1 MAVMQNSIIFGGVDS
16 ADFGI
21 YIGGEGTFDAPKRD
35 VEMISIPGRNGAFA
49 LDKGRFQNIEVT
61 YSAFNREPDL
71 ATFSAQLEGFRNAIC
86 SQKGYQR
93 LTDTFHPEE
102 YRMAAYIDGLEIK
115 PIEYNT
121 AATFDIKFD
130 CKPQRYL
137 LSGEEPITIGE
148 WHETETAS
156 GEIASFEAVEGDA
169 VKSLVADIEPIQ
181 SLNGYDKPWSGGNGK
196 NKLPSRNGTATAG
209 GLTFSCN
216 GDGIYHISG
225 TSTSAYPQWL
235 IENGT
240 LSFPVGTT
248 LTLSKTVSNA
258 PSGAFV
264 YGILYERDTPTGEN
278 LANRSTRNSNSV
290 TFTIEHPYQAFVV
303 VAEGNGIT
311 YTNTTI
317 ALQIELGSTA
327 TSWTPYS
334 NICPISGHD
343 EVNVYVSPTTS
354 ETDATIYTTDL
365 NGTVYGGTLDV
376 VSGVLTVTDGN
387 IASYNGETLP
397 STWISDRDVYASGTT
412 PTIGAQVVY
421 KLATPTTVQLTA
433 QEVELL
439 VGLNQ
444 VWANSG
450 DVSVEYGTAPNVL
463 INPTLFE
470 SSPMLEAEGY
480 GVIGINGSSIELEAS
495 ELGRIVLGNQY
506 AFRLGFSSL
515 NTQVTE
521 YINFS
526 AESEQN
532 LVAGDAI
539 YLENILLSNWAILRN
554 GSSVSSKTIE
564 FKRSDSD
571 TIEYSVFSEPIGTSN
586 YYLYCRVPSISFE
599 YGTQDT
605 KTIYPRFNVT
615 FVSGGGQSTW
625 TSVFGFEFRY
635 DGART
640 FRIGAVLVANASSG
654 PYYDRGR
661 TDVAID
667 YINGDS
673 TKIVPYDPAYIDC
686 DIGEAYIIQN
696 DMVISINNAT
706 TMPAELPRL
715 VAGDT
720 EITFDNTITD
730 LKVIPRWWKV

>member
-1 MAVMQNSIIFGGVDS
+1 MAIAPTGAIYKSLVFDGESSRDY
-16 ADFGI
+16 GI
-21 YIGGEGTFDAPKRD
+21 YITGQAVYNAPERD
-35 VEMISIPGRNGAFA
+35 VEMINIPGRNGSFA

-61 YSAFNREPDL
+61 YPAGIFADTETD
-71 ATFSAQLEGFRNAIC
+71 FAQGISDFRNFLC
-86 SQKGYQR
+86 SRNGYVR
-93 LTDTFHPEE
+93 LTDEYNPNE
-102 YRMAAYIDGLEIK
+102 YRMAVYKSGLDVSPAQLKAGEFNI
-115 PIEYNT
+115 T
-121 AATFDIKFD
+121 FD

-137 LSGEEPITIGE
+137 LSGEEAI
-148 WHETETAS
+148 
-156 GEIASFEAVEGDA
+156 D
-169 VKSLVADIEPIQ
+169 
-181 SLNGYDKPWSGGNGK
+181 
-196 NKLPSRNGTATAG
+196 
-209 GLTFSCN
+209 
-216 GDGIYHISG
+216 
-225 TSTSAYPQWL
+225 
-235 IENGT
+235 
-240 LSFPVGTT
+240 
-248 LTLSKTVSNA
+248 
-258 PSGAFV
+258 
-264 YGILYERDTPTGEN
+264 
-278 LANRSTRNSNSV
+278 V
-290 TFTIEHPYQAFVV
+290 T
-303 VAEGNGIT
+303 
-311 YTNTTI
+311 
-317 ALQIELGSTA
+317 
-327 TSWTPYS
+327 
-334 NICPISGHD
+334 
-343 EVNVYVSPTTS
+343 
-354 ETDATIYTTDL
+354 
-365 NGTVYGGTLDV
+365 
-376 VSGVLTVTDGN
+376 
-387 IASYNGETLP
+387 
-397 STWISDRDVYASGTT
+397 
-412 PTIGAQVVY
+412 
-421 KLATPTTVQLTA
+421 
-433 QEVELL
+433 
-439 VGLNQ
+439 
-444 VWANSG
+444 SG
-450 DVSVEYGTAPNVL
+450 DT
-463 INPTLFE
+463 ITNPTLFE

-495 ELGRIVLGNQY
+495 ELGRIVLGSQY

-571 TIEYSVFSEPIGTSN
+571 TIEYSVFSEPNGTSN

-673 TKIVPYDPAYIDC
+673 TKIVPYAPAYIDC

-715 VAGDT
+715 VVGDT

-730 LKVIPRWWKV
+730 LKVIPRWWRI